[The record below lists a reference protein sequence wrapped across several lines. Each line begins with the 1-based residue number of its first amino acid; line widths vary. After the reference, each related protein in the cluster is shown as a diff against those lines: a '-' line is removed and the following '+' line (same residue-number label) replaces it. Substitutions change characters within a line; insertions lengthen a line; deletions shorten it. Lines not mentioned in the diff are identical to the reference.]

1 MILFVVLLL
10 NMANT
15 AAPINILAASDI
27 QHLRQRKLG
36 QVLSYLIQNNAYKGG
51 IELVKLLLKFFYRVD
66 ID

>member
-1 MILFVVLLL
+1 MIFFVVVQL

-36 QVLSYLIQNNAYKGG
+36 QGLSYLTLDNAYTRGS
-51 IELVKLLLKFFYRVD
+51 EQVNYFF
-66 ID
+66 